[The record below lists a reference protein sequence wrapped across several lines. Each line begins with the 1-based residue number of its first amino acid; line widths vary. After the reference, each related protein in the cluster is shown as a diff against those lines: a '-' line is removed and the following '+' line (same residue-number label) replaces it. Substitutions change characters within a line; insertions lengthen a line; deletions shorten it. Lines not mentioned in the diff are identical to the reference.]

1 MNKKRTGLTAGTS
14 NNYGGR
20 HKASLPHE
28 SAHSSNLLEPLVDV
42 KPMQARATD
51 RNKSD
56 AYKKLQAQLAKSRK
70 DSENRKLL
78 RSDEATSAFTPSLL
92 EPTHAQLVE
101 ADSRKNEA
109 LLQIYTDSGTFSKVI
124 AMTVAASVL
133 DAKLPYD
140 VVQGLL
146 DARKREEFNQFC
158 GDINGILGIA
168 VMRGPDANDYRRL
181 WQLVSIFTKAMEQ
194 RICAGTYFRSFSK
207 ALQSREWR

>member
-1 MNKKRTGLTAGTS
+1 MHRKRTGLTTGPS
-14 NNYGGR
+14 HNYGGR
-20 HKASLPHE
+20 HKASIPHE

-42 KPMQARATD
+42 KPIKQARATD

-56 AYKKLQAQLAKSRK
+56 AYKILQVQLAKSRK

-78 RSDEATSAFTPSLL
+78 RTDEATSAFTPSLL

-133 DAKLPYD
+133 DAKLPYA
-140 VVQGLL
+140 VVQGPL
-146 DARKREEFNQFC
+146 DARKREEFNKFC
-158 GDINGILGIA
+158 SDINGILGIA

-181 WQLVSIFTKAMEQ
+181 WQLVSIFAKAMEQ
-194 RICAGTYFRSFSK
+194 RICAGKYFHSLFQ
-207 ALQSREWR
+207 APLQ